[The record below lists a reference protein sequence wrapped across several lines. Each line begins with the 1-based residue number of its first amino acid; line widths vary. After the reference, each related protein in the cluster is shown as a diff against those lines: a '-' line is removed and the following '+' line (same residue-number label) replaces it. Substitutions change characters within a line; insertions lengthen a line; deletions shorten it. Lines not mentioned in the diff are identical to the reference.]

1 VASAWPN
8 LRREGR
14 TLFTRNA
21 RPGQRVHGEELRSF
35 EGVEYRLWDPWRSKL
50 AAYVAHEGAPI
61 GLDRCRR
68 VLYLGGAHG
77 TTVSHLAD
85 LLDPRPVFVVEK
97 SPDSFAALLAFA
109 ESRENVLP
117 ILADARLPERYGAEV
132 GSVDLLYQDVA
143 QRDQTAI
150 FLENARACLDER
162 GLGLLM
168 LKVRSVTQR
177 KPVPEVLRQARKELL
192 DAGWRLRSETDLA
205 PFARDHRALL
215 VGH

>member
-1 VASAWPN
+1 
-8 LRREGR
+8 
-14 TLFTRNA
+14 
-21 RPGQRVHGEELRSF
+21 VHGEELRSF
-35 EGVEYRLWDPWRSKL
+35 DGVEYRLWDPWRSKL
-50 AAYVAHEGAPI
+50 AAYLTREGAPL

-68 VLYLGGAHG
+68 ALYLGGAHG
-77 TTVSHLAD
+77 TTASHLAD
-85 LLDPRPVFVVEK
+85 LIDPRPIFVIEK

-117 ILADARLPERYGAEV
+117 ILADARLPERYGADV
-132 GSVDLLYQDVA
+132 GTVDLLYQDVA

-150 FLENARACLDER
+150 FLENARACLDDR

-177 KPVPEVLRQARKELL
+177 KSVAEVLPMTRRELL
-192 DAGWRLRSETDLA
+192 DAGWRIRFETDLT